1 MSMNDYEIEK
11 FNCLKD
17 IRIPMILIERN
28 TFDEKLFNSSWEMI
42 YDSTMKLMGDFMIKH
57 EDGDNFG
64 TILCSV
70 EQLFYDSFSHMLNVK
85 KVIDEKSL
93 FEIINDCVDLFYDGV
108 NEFSDKY
115 TLLLKKEDGIY
126 QRSEMN

>member
-1 MSMNDYEIEK
+1 MSDYEEK
-11 FNCLKD
+11 FRCLKEL
-17 IRIPMILIERN
+17 RVPMIQRN
-28 TFDEKLFNSSWEMI
+28 TSDEKLFNSTWEMI
-42 YDSTMKLMGDFMIKH
+42 YDVTIGKMSNFMIKH
-57 EDGDNFG
+57 EDGDDFG

-70 EQLFYDSFSHMLNVK
+70 KQLFYHSFSHMLNVK
-85 KVIDEKSL
+85 KVIDEESQ

-108 NEFSDKY
+108 DKFSDTH